1 MNDVFQLKTSRSSAS
16 PDTNNDDD
24 EIVRW
29 RTKPKLNH
37 VISLQFH
44 FLNVINAIAY
54 IRDAQWFFPQ
64 LICMFNLILQRH

>member
-1 MNDVFQLKTSRSSAS
+1 MS
-16 PDTNNDDD
+16 PDINNDDDDD

-29 RTKPKLNH
+29 RKKPKLNH

-54 IRDAQWFFPQ
+54 IRDAQCFFPS
-64 LICMFNLILQRH
+64 LYVCSISYCKDISNP